1 MSPREQTP
9 PGPEENPDREADPRE
24 VARTIA
30 LRQLTMAPRTR
41 AQLADKMAAKE
52 VPADV
57 AVEVLD
63 RFEEVGLVDDRA
75 FADGWVRSRSVG
87 RGRRALAQE
96 LRRKGVDDETAA
108 QALEAVDHDTQLEAA
123 RDLVERKLRSVRGL
137 ERAVAERRLFGML
150 ARRGFPTDVVLRV
163 VREALEE
170 QA

>member
-1 MSPREQTP
+1 M
-9 PGPEENPDREADPRE
+9 
-24 VARTIA
+24 
-30 LRQLTMAPRTR
+30 RQLTMAPRTR

>member
-1 MSPREQTP
+1 
-9 PGPEENPDREADPRE
+9 
-24 VARTIA
+24 
-30 LRQLTMAPRTR
+30 MAPRSR
-41 AQLADKMAAKE
+41 AQLEQKLAAKD
-52 VPADV
+52 VPEDV

-75 FADGWVRSRSVG
+75 FAAGYVQSRSSG

-108 QALEAVDHDTQLEAA
+108 EALEVVDGESQTEAA
-123 RDLVERKLRSVRGL
+123 RNLVRRKLRSTAGL
-137 ERAVAERRLFGML
+137 EPAVRERRLFGML

-163 VREALEE
+163 VREELRD

>member
-1 MSPREQTP
+1 
-9 PGPEENPDREADPRE
+9 
-24 VARTIA
+24 
-30 LRQLTMAPRTR
+30 MAPRTR
-41 AQLADKMAAKE
+41 AQLAEKLAAKD

-75 FADGWVRSRSVG
+75 FADGWVRSRSTG

-108 QALEAVDHDTQLEAA
+108 EALEVVDHDTQLEAA
-123 RDLVERKLRSVRGL
+123 RDLVDRRMRSVAGL

-163 VREALEE
+163 VREAL
-170 QA
+170 QAEA